1 MRFLAKEETIV
12 RIFFFI
18 VLSIEFSINNKPSS
32 TTKYNICTQQCR
44 WNNSSSMVIV
54 NNLAQTYKTIF
65 L

>member
-18 VLSIEFSINNKPSS
+18 VLSIEFSINNKSSS